1 MKIGSGQGEQL
12 RWHCEKPGEA
22 PGDVAASVVTEAPG
36 STGSGREIEARHH
49 VAGSEPLNKGQE
61 KSMVRLLPQKQWTP
75 QHSGDPSAMEQPPKT
90 AGAVEW
96 SRPEPVRCSVCVLC
110 ARAREVELPMSPE
123 AQSIFSS
130 NSGQTLSCVFTVFL
144 RLTLL

>member
-1 MKIGSGQGEQL
+1 
-12 RWHCEKPGEA
+12 
-22 PGDVAASVVTEAPG
+22 
-36 STGSGREIEARHH
+36 
-49 VAGSEPLNKGQE
+49 
-61 KSMVRLLPQKQWTP
+61 MVRLLPQKQWTP